1 METQFVRSSN
11 DRMISGVCGGLARYF
26 GVDSAIVRIIFL
38 ASVLFFGLSPLVYVI
53 LWIIMPREAA
63 PTTAVPTTT
72 AQYTLPATPAQD
84 PTGEWKYDPYTGMP
98 VKK

>member
-1 METQFVRSSN
+1 MDTQFMRSNS

-26 GVDSAIVRIIFL
+26 GVDSTIVRILFL
-38 ASVLFFGLSPLVYVI
+38 GSVLFFGVSPLLYVI
-53 LWIIMPREAA
+53 LWIVMPRE
-63 PTTAVPTTT
+63 TAPTTT
-72 AQYTLPATPAQD
+72 AQYTLPAAQD

>member
-1 METQFVRSSN
+1 METQFVRSNS

-26 GVDSAIVRIIFL
+26 GVDSSVVRIIFL
-38 ASVLFFGLSPLVYVI
+38 ASVLFFGVSPVLYII
-53 LWIIMPREAA
+53 LWIVMPQEKPASFTPGAQPAA
-63 PTTAVPTTT
+63 
-72 AQYTLPATPAQD
+72 LPPAQD